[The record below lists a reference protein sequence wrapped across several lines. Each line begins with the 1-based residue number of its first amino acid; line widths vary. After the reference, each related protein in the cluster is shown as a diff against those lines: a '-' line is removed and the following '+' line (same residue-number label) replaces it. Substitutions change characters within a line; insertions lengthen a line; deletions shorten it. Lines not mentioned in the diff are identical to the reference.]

1 MSNAVRQPVVV
12 KLGGCNGS
20 GKSTLAFALLDFP
33 HEPFYDDLV
42 PKGKVAGYIVHHPKA
57 KIRVLGRYE
66 SACGGIDS
74 VGNVDIW
81 APLAKKYSTDS
92 TVDIVFL
99 EGLMSGKVYGQL
111 GAWSEQPNQK
121 GRWLYA
127 FMDTPFE
134 VCVERVLKR
143 RQAKGNDAPFDPGR
157 TMRST
162 FKGVQGAARKAAEG
176 GHKVVHFDHRSTP
189 KALVTALIKFAE
201 KARK

>member
-1 MSNAVRQPVVV
+1 MTNAVRQPVVV
-12 KLGGCNGS
+12 KIGGCNGS

-33 HEPFYDDLV
+33 HKPFYDDLV
-42 PKGKVAGYIVHHPKA
+42 PKGKVAGYIVQHPKA

-74 VGNVDIW
+74 VGNVDVW
-81 APLAKKYSTDS
+81 APLAKKYSTDA

-111 GAWSEQPNQK
+111 GAWSERPDQK

-127 FMDTPFE
+127 FMDTPFDI
-134 VCVERVLKR
+134 CVERVLAR
-143 RQAKGNDAPFDPGR
+143 RHARGNLAPFDPER

-162 FKGVQGAARKAAEG
+162 FRGVQGAERLARAAGHTVMMLDHTTSPAARIDLLIRAARKMQQ
-176 GHKVVHFDHRSTP
+176 
-189 KALVTALIKFAE
+189 
-201 KARK
+201 

>member
-1 MSNAVRQPVVV
+1 MSNSVRQPVVV

-20 GKSTLAFALLDFP
+20 GKSTLAFALLNFP

-42 PKGKVAGYIVHHPKA
+42 PKGKIAGYIVHHPKA
-57 KIRVLGRYE
+57 RIRVLGRYE

-81 APLAKKYSTDS
+81 APLAKKYSTDT

-111 GAWSEQPNQK
+111 GAWSEQPGQK

-143 RQAKGNDAPFDPGR
+143 RQAKGNDAPFDPDR

-162 FKGVQGAARKAAEG
+162 FRGVQGAARLARAA
-176 GHKVVHFDHRSTP
+176 GHQVLQLNGLKPASTTLSTLLGV
-189 KALVTALIKFAE
+189 AL
-201 KARK
+201 KARQ